1 MGYAAHEGER
11 KVLRGPRTE
20 GPGLRDPE
28 VPQVP
33 RVQQVRGSGGG
44 RASPTEGIPQQHL
57 VLADFSGHLHCSL
70 SSLRRSFADLAAAV
84 IFLHCK
90 CTDWNIVTSF
100 IMWIFREVVKNMI
113 ICVMK
118 RILHKNKVIF
128 IQLQQFPILSYC
140 LLLLCHKL

>member
-1 MGYAAHEGER
+1 MFIFSFFAAADFCFLLFFSPFAGAGR
-11 KVLRGPRTE
+11 FFRPPAGPSLGQSFADCKLWIFHTF
-20 GPGLRDPE
+20 
-28 VPQVP
+28 Q
-33 RVQQVRGSGGG
+33 
-44 RASPTEGIPQQHL
+44 

-90 CTDWNIVTSF
+90 CTNWNIVTSF

-140 LLLLCHKL
+140 LLLLCHKLVG